1 MKLIIAGSR
10 GITDYELVKW
20 VVDRVINFTG
30 FKITEV
36 VSGKALGV
44 DTFGEDWANENHI
57 HIQPFKPDWTR
68 YGYDAGFMRN
78 HEMGDYAD
86 ILIAIWDDKSSGT
99 KDMMNYMK
107 KLNKPVFYY
116 SPSHPDPIPSLF
128 SFFL

>member
-10 GITDYELVKW
+10 CITDYDLVKW
-20 VVDRVINFTG
+20 VVDRVIDFTG

-36 VSGKALGV
+36 VSGKASGV
-44 DTFGEDWANENHI
+44 DTLGEDWANENHI
-57 HIQPFKPDWTR
+57 PIKPFEPDWKK
-68 YGYDAGFMRN
+68 YGYVAGFMRN
-78 HEMGDYAD
+78 YEMGDYAD

-99 KDMMNYMK
+99 KDMMDYMK

-128 SFFL
+128 SFHL